1 MKLNFQRSH
10 KLKLQKSTAL
20 QNKNIKNVSI
30 TYFKKSVHTQ
40 FKNILNEPFF
50 FKISNRCNK
59 QN

>member
-10 KLKLQKSTAL
+10 KLKLQKNTAL
-20 QNKNIKNVSI
+20 QNKSIKNVSI

-50 FKISNRCNK
+50 FKISNRCN
-59 QN
+59 